1 MCNIFVFKFKE
12 FGNIYVVIKLLGYKL
27 YYINVDFLNSLCK

>member
-27 YYINVDFLNSLCK
+27 YINVDFLNSLCK